1 MIPKASDYI
10 DVRNTE
16 RPDKKRLKEFKKS
29 EKYKQYLKDYDD
41 QHKKYIRQKRIDW
54 AWEKGLPLFNTLL
67 ALIAAI
73 AGIISI
79 LLQLNLI

>member
-1 MIPKASDYI
+1 MALRKAMVI
-10 DVRNTE
+10 AKRNWRNASGLFFDIAFKCFIILWLLSCQQTE
-16 RPDKKRLKEFKKS
+16 E
-29 EKYKQYLKDYDD
+29 
-41 QHKKYIRQKRIDW
+41 IRQRRIEW